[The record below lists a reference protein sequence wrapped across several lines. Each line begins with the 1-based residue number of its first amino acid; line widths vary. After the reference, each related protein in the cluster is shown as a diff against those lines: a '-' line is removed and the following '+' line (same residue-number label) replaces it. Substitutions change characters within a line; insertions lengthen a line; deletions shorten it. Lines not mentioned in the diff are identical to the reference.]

1 VLAVLETE
9 DSKIKFSN
17 FTFQIW
23 DSIPGDFD
31 MGVDYIHIV
40 KNIVLKHVP
49 QDEFA
54 VFLFGS
60 RAVGNNKAL
69 SDIDVGILGT
79 RPLPYIIKGDLESD
93 LDECIVPFKID
104 LIDFYQVNEVFKNE
118 ALSTVEIWN
127 CPKSIKLS

>member
-1 VLAVLETE
+1 MLAVLETE

-60 RAVGNNKAL
+60 RAP
-69 SDIDVGILGT
+69 LGMT
-79 RPLPYIIKGDLESD
+79 KRYLISMLEFWESD
-93 LDECIVPFKID
+93 LFLLLLREF
-104 LIDFYQVNEVFKNE
+104 
-118 ALSTVEIWN
+118 
-127 CPKSIKLS
+127 